1 MLEELTGRTEPQ
13 RRHVAS
19 SVGGQLGR
27 DLGQAIDRL
36 LEAGGQLG
44 SGAGGT
50 HPSRGAGEQRRAAG
64 SLQLGKAGTDGGLA
78 QTQHC
83 CGTEAAEAWL
93 VFTQTGYEVDTVTVQ
108 PGRPPIDGLDEDD
121 ETQQRFFAAVDL
133 DTLPSLADL
142 DPAQLNGYDAVFL
155 PGGHGTV
162 WDFPSAEVGQLVS
175 NVWQSGGAVGA
186 VCHGPSGLV
195 AAVDQDG
202 TPIVSG
208 RRVTGFSNAEEHA
221 MELQDVVPY
230 LLADKLESLGGQ
242 VSNGPDFT
250 EYVVRDG
257 RLVTGQNPQSTF
269 ATAHALV
276 EALAAA

>member
-1 MLEELTGRTEPQ
+1 MTDTTESRRILMLLTS
-13 RRHVAS
+13 HD
-19 SVGGQLGR
+19 
-27 DLGQAIDRL
+27 DLG
-36 LEAGGQLG
+36 
-44 SGAGGT
+44 
-50 HPSRGAGEQRRAAG
+50 
-64 SLQLGKAGTDGGLA
+64 GKRKTGFFAS
-78 QTQHC
+78 
-83 CGTEAAEAWL
+83 EAAEAWL
-93 VFTQTGYEVDTVTVQ
+93 VFTQAGYEVDTVTVQ

-133 DTLPSLADL
+133 DNLPSLADL

-162 WDFPSAEVGQLVS
+162 WDFPSAEVGQVVS

-276 EALAAA
+276 EALAARSGGLARSGSGLTPQQPHHPGPDVGP